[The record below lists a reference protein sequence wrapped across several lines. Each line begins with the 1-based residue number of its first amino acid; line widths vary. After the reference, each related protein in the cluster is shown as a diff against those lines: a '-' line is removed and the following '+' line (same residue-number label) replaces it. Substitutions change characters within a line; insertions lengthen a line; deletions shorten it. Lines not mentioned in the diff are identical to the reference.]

1 MRATDA
7 GLQLLQRCRAAGWTY
22 RVTTKGHVLVTTDSG
37 ATFTFAPASR
47 EPRATHNA
55 LANARRLGLDAAE
68 ACAARVRQRRRAGSA
83 R

>member
-22 RVTTKGHVLVTTDSG
+22 RVTTKGHVLVTTHSG
-37 ATFTFAPASR
+37 ATFTFAPAAR

-55 LANARRLGLDAAE
+55 LAEARRLGLEQAE
-68 ACAARVRQRRRAGSA
+68 AHRARVRQRRRAGA
-83 R
+83 DR